1 MRLPPASP
9 QRRPHFYFWLLVAL
23 FAYLTFA
30 RVHESST
37 SFHLLR
43 DQIRDW
49 RIALGS
55 FSALPLLGPQSTAG
69 GSSLGPIYYWVLWTA
84 RCLVGPWTSNLPHAG
99 AYGIALLQGGADL
112 FLLDTIR
119 RRTGSI
125 WVALAAVL
133 LVSTNPHEL
142 AMSSTIWNPAVSVA
156 FVKLAIASRLRHD
169 DTASLWWTAATTA
182 SAWFAVQAHSA
193 AIFVAIPVTASY
205 VVADLLA
212 GRVRRSLEQVRAIVE
227 VIVLLQIPFLLSALT
242 QSSEVLPS
250 RAIAGASDLLTGDGL
265 RWRASFA
272 ALAQT
277 LASILF
283 APWAMLKTSTAVLT
297 LCVLVTAIRARRDIG
312 LLSATIAPLVA
323 AVAGLALWQGNYDSY
338 WYVPFAPSAAITI
351 ALALT
356 WWRPS
361 VIGALIVFALLV
373 AQPSRLAASHFEY
386 RMKEYG
392 PLLRGTE
399 RIVKQTKALRRLG
412 TSFPMPPFSDETFLF
427 GVLGG
432 QLRDDAE
439 FDAVIDE
446 KGDVQFTRVSR

>member
-1 MRLPPASP
+1 M
-9 QRRPHFYFWLLVAL
+9 FYIGLLVAL

-55 FSALPLLGPQSTAG
+55 FSSLPLIGPQSTAG
-69 GSSLGPIYYWVLWTA
+69 GSSLGPIYYWVLWA
-84 RCLVGPWTSNLPHAG
+84 GRCLIGPWTSNLPHGG
-99 AYGIALLQGGADL
+99 AYGIALLQGAADL
-112 FLLDTIR
+112 WLFDTIR
-119 RRTGSI
+119 RRTSSI

-156 FVKLAIASRLRHD
+156 FAKLAVASRLRHD
-169 DTASLWWTAATTA
+169 DKASLWWTAVTTA
-182 SAWFAVQAHSA
+182 CLCFAVQAHSA
-193 AIFVAIPVTASY
+193 AIFVAIPVAASY
-205 VVADLLA
+205 VIADLIA
-212 GRVRRSLEQVRAIVE
+212 GRIRRSLEQVRTIVE
-227 VIVLLQIPFLLSALT
+227 VIAVLQIPFFLNLLSQPA
-242 QSSEVLPS
+242 EVLPN
-250 RAIAGASDLLTGDGL
+250 RAIAGASSLLAGEGL
-265 RWRASFA
+265 RWSDSFA

-283 APWAMLKTSTAVLT
+283 APWAMFKTSAAVLT
-297 LCVLVTAIRARRDIG
+297 ICALVTAVRGRRDMA
-312 LLSATIAPLVA
+312 LLSASIAPLVL

-338 WYVPFAPSAAITI
+338 WYVPFAPSAAVTI

-361 VIGALIVFALLV
+361 MAGAIVVLALLV
-373 AQPSRLAASHFEY
+373 AQPARLAASHFEY

-399 RIVKQTKALRRLG
+399 RIVKQTKVLRRLE
-412 TSFPMPPFSDETFLF
+412 TTFPMPPFSDETFLF
-427 GVLGG
+427 SVLGG

-439 FDAVIDE
+439 FDAKIDE
-446 KGDVQFTRVSR
+446 TGDVQFTRVAR